1 MVALIIKI
9 DSRGPIF
16 FRQSRMGSDEKVFG
30 IYKFRT
36 MRIDAEERKPELQT
50 LNIHA
55 RPGGDARMFK
65 VVDDPRITSVGRV
78 LRRYSIDELPQL
90 MNVVLGHMS
99 LVGPR
104 PLILEEDAHVEAW
117 GRMRLALR
125 PGITGL
131 WQVSGRHD
139 IPFEEMV
146 KLDYLYVTSW
156 SLSNDC
162 KLLLRTLPV
171 IFRGNAL

>member
-1 MVALIIKI
+1 
-9 DSRGPIF
+9 
-16 FRQSRMGSDEKVFG
+16 
-30 IYKFRT
+30 
-36 MRIDAEERKPELQT
+36 
-50 LNIHA
+50 
-55 RPGGDARMFK
+55 MFK
-65 VVDDPRITSVGRV
+65 VVDDPRITPVGRV

-90 MNVVLGHMS
+90 MNVVVGQMS